1 MKEILL
7 YKSKD
12 NIIANR
18 IVNILDLN
26 NIAYRQHDETMD
38 KRPGAYGPIPGISIY
53 VFEKDYDRALELID
67 PVIKDNIKGPQPFCP
82 KCGSKEVEVIP
93 RPKSTKVVILLA
105 VLLFLIPGLYF
116 VYSRNLNIQ
125 SQSLD
130 IIAILM
136 ILSSIA
142 LMILSK
148 YQNVNHQCTKC
159 GKKFNHI

>member
-12 NIIANR
+12 SIVANR
-18 IVNILDLN
+18 IVNILDIN

-67 PVIKDNIKGPQPFCP
+67 PVIKDNIQGPQPFCP
-82 KCGSKEVEVIP
+82 KCGSKEVEIIP
-93 RPKSTKVVILLA
+93 RPKYTKIVILLA

-116 VYSRNLNIQ
+116 VYSRNLEIRSN
-125 SQSLD
+125 SLD
-130 IIAILM
+130 IIAIALL
-136 ILSSIA
+136 LSSIA

-148 YQNVNHQCTKC
+148 YQNVNHQCKTC
-159 GKKFNHI
+159 GRKFNHI